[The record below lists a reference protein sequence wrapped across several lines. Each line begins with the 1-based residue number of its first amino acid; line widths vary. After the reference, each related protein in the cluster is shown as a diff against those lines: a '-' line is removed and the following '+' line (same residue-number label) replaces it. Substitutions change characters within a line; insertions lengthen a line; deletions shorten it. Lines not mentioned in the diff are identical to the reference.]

1 MTGVAVFK
9 VDDVG
14 RRPLLIGGVGGI
26 VSIYSFLL
34 VLINL
39 YILRGKWRIHI
50 LKFSVQFHL
59 TRTLNSSRILGTWLL
74 VSLCMFHQA
83 CIPRFQLN

>member
-26 VSIYSFLL
+26 VSFSFLL
-34 VLINL
+34 LLIKL

-50 LKFSVQFHL
+50 LKLSLQSHL
-59 TRTLNSSRILGTWLL
+59 T
-74 VSLCMFHQA
+74 
-83 CIPRFQLN
+83 